1 MLRHTRP
8 THPAHDYVNGVW
20 CADDHG
26 RRDAPVS
33 PQGRIAAHPEE
44 REGLIDYLA
53 EHPTAGVLIQGTGGI
68 RKLRWGADGRGKR
81 GGTRVIYFVGGEET
95 PLYLLA
101 LFAKNEKADLSFAE
115 RRQLR
120 SLVDDLMAY
129 WRNHNGKSIH

>member
-1 MLRHTRP
+1 MITVAETLP
-8 THPAHDYVNGVW
+8 F
-20 CADDHG
+20 
-26 RRDAPVS
+26 RRKAES
-33 PQGRIAAHPEE
+33 LLTPEE

-68 RKLRWGADGRGKR
+68 RKLRWGAEGRGKR
-81 GGTRVIYFVGGEET
+81 GGTRVIYFVGGEEM

-129 WRNHNGKSIH
+129 WRNHNG